1 MKLTWIVF
9 AVMVVAQWLAPMSL
23 IRKHEQV
30 LTQGEIV
37 KFKCGAPDPFDPL
50 RGRYLTVR
58 VEDAHA
64 TMPKPSPFKGG
75 ETVYATITVGADG
88 FALFDTIYAEP
99 PTSGLYLKCK
109 LPGYLYDAP
118 RVLMEV
124 PIERYYVNEEV
135 APKADEWLSKVRSER
150 GGITWVEVKILK
162 GSAVITDIKHDGKSV
177 NDVIRD
183 AR

>member
-1 MKLTWIVF
+1 MKLIWIVF
-9 AVMVVAQWLAPMSL
+9 AVMVLAQWVAPVTL

-30 LTQGEIV
+30 LTQGELV
-37 KFKCGAPDPFDPL
+37 RFKCRAPDPFDPL
-50 RGRYLTVR
+50 RGRYLVVA

-88 FALFDTIYAEP
+88 FALFDTIYAAP
-99 PTSGLYLKCK
+99 PAAGLYLKCK

-118 RVLMEV
+118 RVQLDV

-135 APKADEWLSKVRSER
+135 APKADEWLSKARADRTKV
-150 GGITWVEVKILK
+150 TWVEVRLFN
-162 GSAVITDIKHDGKSV
+162 GTAVITDIKHDGQSV